1 MPIRAQPSELASQT
15 EDQIG
20 VALANVRRQIRG
32 AVGDELARL
41 QQLRDDLNARL
52 DDFVAL
58 DLQQIDADP
67 EIAASI
73 DQLAQL
79 TLDVQ
84 KTVREMQDVTRTIAG
99 AAQVLGFVDEL
110 LGVVAKVR

>member
-1 MPIRAQPSELASQT
+1 MPIRAQPSELASLT

-20 VALANVRRQIRG
+20 AALTNVRQQIRAAAG
-32 AVGDELARL
+32 EELARL
-41 QQLRDDLNARL
+41 QALRDDLNGRL
-52 DDFVAL
+52 DDFVGL

-67 EIAASI
+67 QITASI

-84 KTVREMQDVTRTIAG
+84 KVVREMQDVTRTIV
-99 AAQVLGFVDEL
+99 AATRVLGLVDEL
-110 LGVVAKVR
+110 LGVVVKVK